1 MDART
6 FFSWACAFALAAVP
20 LSSAGDGVTAD
31 NAAKPASAAE
41 PVPKFDKAFLE
52 DPKNIEAGRQVW
64 QMQCRHCHGAKAY
77 PGKAPKLKPAQLKP
91 DFIFN
96 RVTNGFRK
104 MPSWKA
110 VFTYEQRKSV
120 VAYIKSDDFSP

>member
-1 MDART
+1 M
-6 FFSWACAFALAAVP
+6 
-20 LSSAGDGVTAD
+20 SS
-31 NAAKPASAAE
+31 KE

-64 QMQCRHCHGAKAY
+64 QMQCRHCHGSKAY

-91 DFIFN
+91 EFIFN

-110 VFTYEQRKSV
+110 VFTYQQRKSV
-120 VAYIKSDDFSP
+120 VAYIKSDEFSP